1 MAILKKSIILN
12 QERLNKK
19 FKFLPNLII
28 KEVKKSV
35 LFVGKKV
42 ERDAKISIQT
52 GSRSGKIS
60 RRGKSSFVD
69 PSTGRS
75 LAKKRGGALATK
87 LHQASA
93 PGEVPKSDSGDL
105 AKGIFS
111 ELELKGLGSKIG
123 TNIEHGTHLEF
134 GTKKMLPRP
143 WLMPAFEN
151 NKKDIVKAIT
161 GAFRKGIKKGTVRF
175 GKIGGV

>member
-1 MAILKKSIILN
+1 MAVFRKNIILN

-19 FKFLPNLII
+19 LKFLPNLII
-28 KEVKKSV
+28 KEVKRSV
-35 LFVGKKV
+35 ELAAKKV

-60 RRGKSSFVD
+60 RRGKSSYVD

-75 LAKKRGGALATK
+75 LSKKRGGTFATK

-93 PGEVPKSDSGDL
+93 PGEAPKSDSGDL
-105 AKGIFS
+105 VKGIFS
-111 ELELKGLGSKIG
+111 ESELKGLGSKIG
-123 TNIEHGTHLEF
+123 TKIEHGTHLEF

-143 WLMPAFEN
+143 WLMPTFEE
-151 NKKDIVKAIT
+151 NKINIMDSIRASFKRGIL
-161 GAFRKGIKKGTVRF
+161 KGIRRF